1 MAQDAFEK
9 RDCSLSLDIIT
20 TQAQMHECSIT
31 ALQHSCQLLEPCI
44 RETVLTEVQ
53 LCKLRVILDDLADN
67 MHRLVTQG
75 HLSEV
80 QLSSAH
86 LSMVL
91 HDDVEEALHL
101 LLRGVDNQV
110 LALSHV

>member
-1 MAQDAFEK
+1 
-9 RDCSLSLDIIT
+9 
-20 TQAQMHECSIT
+20 
-31 ALQHSCQLLEPCI
+31 
-44 RETVLTEVQ
+44 
-53 LCKLRVILDDLADN
+53 

-101 LLRGVDNQV
+101 LLRGVDYQV
-110 LALSHV
+110 LALGHVELEQELSLDALDFGHMLNLIAELTDVNLLDRD